1 MENQPLVSVI
11 VPCYNME
18 KFIAHTIES
27 VLRQT
32 YTHWELLIVDDAST
46 DRTVS
51 LVNSLCGQDYRIHV
65 DVNTEHSGVAT
76 ARNHAIQKAQ
86 GRFLAFLDADDLWH
100 HEKLERQLQ
109 YMISKHIGFCYTAY
123 DCIDEDDNYLERQIR
138 TIGKVDYN
146 KYLRNTIIGCSTVM
160 IDRDIVGE
168 VKVPNYRTSQDTAT
182 WLRLLKKGFVA
193 YDLDQLLTHYR
204 VRKHSNSSNKLKAAS
219 DLWHVYRDQEGLSL
233 LKASYCFGCYAFN
246 AIKKR
251 L

>member
-11 VPCYNME
+11 MPCYNME
-18 KFIAHTIES
+18 KFIAYTIES
-27 VLRQT
+27 VQRQT

-46 DRTVS
+46 DKTVS
-51 LVNSLCGQDYRIHV
+51 LVNSLCGQDYRIRV

-76 ARNHAIQKAQ
+76 ARNRAIQKAQ

-123 DCIDEDDNYLERQIR
+123 DCIDEDDNYLARQIR

-168 VKVPNYRTSQDTAT
+168 VTVPNFRTSQDTAT

-219 DLWHVYRDQEGLSL
+219 DLWHVYRDQEGLSI

>member
-76 ARNHAIQKAQ
+76 ARNRAIQKAQ

-109 YMISKHIGFCYTAY
+109 
-123 DCIDEDDNYLERQIR
+123 
-138 TIGKVDYN
+138 
-146 KYLRNTIIGCSTVM
+146 
-160 IDRDIVGE
+160 
-168 VKVPNYRTSQDTAT
+168 
-182 WLRLLKKGFVA
+182 
-193 YDLDQLLTHYR
+193 
-204 VRKHSNSSNKLKAAS
+204 
-219 DLWHVYRDQEGLSL
+219 
-233 LKASYCFGCYAFN
+233 
-246 AIKKR
+246 
-251 L
+251 